1 MEGVSFSPS
10 SARARVN
17 PFPREVRRMKLT
29 KREAQI
35 ADRMRALG
43 VYKPEFDTAIRR
55 YRIMLDEY
63 RTLAGKYRKD
73 GYPYE
78 SVGSQGAKKSPIV
91 ITLEGLRRDLLA
103 LEDALGLTP
112 RGLMK
117 MQEEPFKQQ
126 KPRRTDGLI

>member
-1 MEGVSFSPS
+1 
-10 SARARVN
+10 
-17 PFPREVRRMKLT
+17 MKLT

-126 KPRRTDGLI
+126 RARRTDGLI